1 VKINKPYGWGAALLL
16 GSAIT
21 VGACGGG
28 TAERAEDQQS
38 PTASTADPGA
48 ARQTITLTGCLK
60 RGVQPGEFTLA
71 SVGTGGVLDPAAP
84 AAADERADS
93 AAPGNTAE
101 SAGTIRAG
109 TSYRLVADADEDL
122 HEYVDKRVA
131 VRGRLAA
138 DTPVGTTG
146 DLPEEGVVVESSP
159 TNATVAADA
168 PPLRGFHVES
178 VNKVADS
185 CAAE

>member
-1 VKINKPYGWGAALLL
+1 MQQRYGWGWALLL
-16 GSAIT
+16 GSAVT

-28 TAERAEDQQS
+28 DRPADQQS
-38 PTASTADPGA
+38 PTASAADPSA

-60 RGVQPGEFTLA
+60 QGVQPGEYTLA
-71 SVGTGGVLDPAAP
+71 SVGTAGVLDPAAP
-84 AAADERADS
+84 ADADQGANT
-93 AAPGNTAE
+93 APGATPE
-101 SAGTIRAG
+101 SAGTVRAG

-122 HEYVDKRVA
+122 HELVNKRVV

-138 DTPVGTTG
+138 ETPVGTSG
-146 DLPEEGVVVESSP
+146 ELPEGGVVVESSP

-178 VNKVADS
+178 VNRVADS
-185 CAAE
+185 CDAE

>member
-1 VKINKPYGWGAALLL
+1 M
-16 GSAIT
+16 
-21 VGACGGG
+21 
-28 TAERAEDQQS
+28 
-38 PTASTADPGA
+38 
-48 ARQTITLTGCLK
+48 
-60 RGVQPGEFTLA
+60 
-71 SVGTGGVLDPAAP
+71 GTGGVLDPTAP
-84 AAADERADS
+84 ADADERA
-93 AAPGNTAE
+93 NTAEPGSTPE

-178 VNKVADS
+178 VDKVADS
-185 CAAE
+185 CGAE

>member
-1 VKINKPYGWGAALLL
+1 MKINQSYGWGAALLL
-16 GSAIT
+16 GSALT

-28 TAERAEDQQS
+28 TNERAGDQQS
-38 PTASTADPGA
+38 PTASTADPAA

-71 SVGTGGVLDPAAP
+71 SVGTGGVLDPTAP
-84 AAADERADS
+84 ADADERA
-93 AAPGNTAE
+93 NTAEPGSTPE

-109 TSYRLVADADEDL
+109 TSYRLVADADENL

-178 VNKVADS
+178 VNEVADS
-185 CAAE
+185 CGAE